1 MKHLDLFSG
10 IGGFALAA
18 RWVGIETVQFV
29 EIEPYAQKVLTKN
42 FPEIPIHDNIKTFDA
57 TKFRGIDL
65 LTGGYPCQP
74 FSQAGKRR
82 GEEDDRHLWPEMFRV
97 IREARPDWVLAEN
110 VAGHVSMGLDDVLDD
125 LEGEGYTTQS
135 IVIPACA
142 KDAKH
147 RRDRVWI
154 VANSNSGFSKRED
167 KGIFTG
173 RNSADNGSKY
183 VANSNSTR
191 FREQWRP
198 ESIQSEF
205 TSPQCDGRTLADADG
220 SRKAPSRD
228 VGRMGWKSES
238 IENIGND
245 DFERWLPEP
254 DVGRVAHGIPSRVDR
269 LRGLGNAIVPQV
281 AYEIMKGI
289 YDTNN

>member
-42 FPEIPIHDNIKTFDA
+42 FPEVPIHDDIKTFDA

-65 LTGGYPCQP
+65 ITGGYPCQP

-82 GEEDDRHLWPEMFRV
+82 GSEDDRHLWPEMFRV

-110 VAGHVSMGLDDVLDD
+110 VAGHVSMGLDEVLSD
-125 LEGEGYTTQS
+125 LESEGYTTQPL
-135 IVIPACA
+135 IIPAVG

-154 VANSNSGFSKRED
+154 VANNAFMRMERARTKQQATGARGKSED
-167 KGIFTG
+167 
-173 RNSADNGSKY
+173 
-183 VANSNSTR
+183 VANSNLQGSQR
-191 FREQWRP
+191 RETSRDNIENRK
-198 ESIQSEF
+198 ESINKFAGGCNSNNE
-205 TSPQCDGRTLADADG
+205 SGR
-220 SRKAPSRD
+220 SR
-228 VGRMGWKSES
+228 ET
-238 IENIGND
+238 
-245 DFERWLPEP
+245 RWLPESG
-254 DVGRVAHGIPSRVDR
+254 VGRVAHGIPRRVDR
-269 LRGLGNAIVPQV
+269 LKGLGNAIVPQV

-289 YDTNN
+289 YGNNQQYSFD